1 MSIYSAENRV
11 YETILDSIGHTPVVR
26 LNRIEKDLPCEL
38 YAKLEFLNAGGSLK
52 DRIGKRMV
60 LEGERAGLWKPGD
73 TLIEPTSGNTGI
85 GIALAAAVRGYKA
98 IITLPKKMSNEKI
111 AVLRAL
117 GADIIRT
124 PTEAAWD
131 DYDSH
136 ISVANRLRDSLPNA
150 HIPDQYSNPN
160 NPLAHY
166 EGTAEEIVQ
175 QFQGKLDMVVVSAG
189 TGGAITGIAK
199 KLKEKI
205 PGIIVVGVDPY
216 GSILAGPD
224 TPRTYYVEGIGYDF
238 IPKVFDGSIVDHW
251 YKSEDK
257 ESFTN
262 ARRLIKEEGL
272 LCGGSCGATLSG
284 ALKYAA
290 DLLKPGQRC
299 LVVLADGI
307 RNYLTKFADDRW
319 MIDLG
324 FLDVPAS
331 PAIPEKTA
339 GEVALKDVPTVLLSQ
354 TVGDAVRIFKEN
366 PSINHLPIVE
376 GVYIKGIVSTQ
387 TVLMFLGGGGSK
399 DAPVKDAE
407 IPVFRTLPSDTPLSV
422 VRFSLDVNNGVALV
436 GDKDD
441 SGKNVLKGLITS
453 NQMFHS
459 VFE

>member
-1 MSIYSAENRV
+1 MSIYSEENRV

-60 LEGERAGLWKPGD
+60 LEGEKAGLWKPGD

-124 PTEAAWD
+124 PTEAAFD

-150 HIPDQYSNPN
+150 HIPDQYANPN

-238 IPKVFDGSIVDHW
+238 IPKVFDASVVDHW

-262 ARRLIKEEGL
+262 ARRLIREEGL
-272 LCGGSCGATLSG
+272 LCGGSCGATLAG
-284 ALKYAA
+284 ALKFAA
-290 DLLKPGQRC
+290 ELLKPGQRC

-331 PAIPEKTA
+331 PAIPDKTV
-339 GEVALKDVPTVLLSQ
+339 GDVALKDVPTVLVSQ

-407 IPVFRTLPSDTPLSV
+407 IPVFRTLASNTPLSV

-453 NQMFHS
+453 NQLFHS